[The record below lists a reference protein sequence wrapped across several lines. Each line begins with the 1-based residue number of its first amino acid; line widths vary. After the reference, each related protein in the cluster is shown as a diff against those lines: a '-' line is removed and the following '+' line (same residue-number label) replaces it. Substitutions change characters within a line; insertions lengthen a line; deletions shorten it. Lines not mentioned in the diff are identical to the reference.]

1 MIFEN
6 PKLWFLYITLLCYV
20 VWNNANI
27 SRFSGEE
34 ISWHFLISPGV
45 LSTLIKGLT
54 CQKNGFIKITFKSV
68 GDTINGHF
76 RWRMEDEDFFSAILH
91 LWEAGLQKENMLKLY
106 LWMFP
111 NKWLAINEFKFC
123 WKHHLKD
130 EKISMHFENDN
141 HQKYWCGRPLK
152 AIPWF
157 F

>member
-1 MIFEN
+1 MVFIHN
-6 PKLWFLYITLLCYV
+6 VALLRCLKQCKYFKV
-20 VWNNANI
+20 FWGRDFMTFFNL
-27 SRFSGEE
+27 SRRTINSYQR
-34 ISWHFLISPGV
+34 P
-45 LSTLIKGLT
+45 